1 MIAFPLHTQVTRDSV
16 LLDTTLL
23 AEFSKTVQILQPELS
38 MEAVENIHAL
48 MLEKIYNARSNEFLR
63 TVSKLDCVKK
73 KKAVDANVGLRDKL
87 KSYAVQKQSHV

>member
-1 MIAFPLHTQVTRDSV
+1 
-16 LLDTTLL
+16 
-23 AEFSKTVQILQPELS
+23 
-38 MEAVENIHAL
+38 